1 MLKRKTKRFFQIVMI
16 CTPIMTVSCIDSDY
30 DLNKKI
36 DMTVSING
44 EGLTIPIGYTD
55 SVKLSSIIDTATS
68 EALILDDN
76 QIYQI
81 EKKDDIETV
90 NIEVTKPTI
99 RDITPVFK
107 GVNVQFE
114 SSENVKENTLVAY
127 VEDASDFEINEEIDE
142 AIKTLKVIQW
152 EEPVH
157 MTYTMTF
164 GNFPGTYIR
173 KGISLVNLQVKFPEF
188 IQFAPEEG
196 VVDGVLTL
204 DGVYDPNTNKPYVRT
219 LKVIGMD
226 FTKIPEY
233 ENGVPINNQTLF
245 IDRSLAPVIITGFIA
260 TTPAELIN
268 PDQLHP
274 FTIMPSVT
282 LDNMEVS
289 RMTGRFDPE
298 IDNVNETAS
307 LNLGEDLDF
316 LKDETTH
323 LDLANPVFRIT
334 MTNTVDAPVDMDL
347 TMTGEDAQGTPISG
361 SEVHVDLSGER
372 CLAPAL
378 NGNPVTT
385 VFYVSRKGAVLPPN
399 QADTVYRNIIE
410 KDLNRLTQ
418 RLPDNIHIDM
428 AARVNQNEDHHINL
442 DKNLDI
448 TGHYNVSV
456 PLIFEA
462 LDIVYSDTIKNLQD
476 DLSDFLNKT
485 KQMELI
491 VKGNLY
497 NGIPLPMFL
506 QAKAMDP
513 SGKELPTDKVSVEV
527 YVNGKK
533 DGLIAA
539 GKENGETVNTEIEIH
554 IEAIGDDLR
563 QLDMIEWCVQATEES
578 GSDDTGTEG
587 IVLKSDQYLQ
597 FKDLKATVKQITLD
611 LN

>member
-173 KGISLVNLQVKFPEF
+173 KGISLANLQVKFPEF

-274 FTIMPSVT
+274 FTIMPTVT

>member
-1 MLKRKTKRFFQIVMI
+1 MLKRKTKKFFQIVMI

-173 KGISLVNLQVKFPEF
+173 KGISLDNLQVKFPEF

>member
-107 GVNVQFE
+107 GVSVQFE
-114 SSENVKENTLVAY
+114 SSETVKENTLVAY

-173 KGISLVNLQVKFPEF
+173 KGISLDNLQVKFPEF

-233 ENGVPINNQTLF
+233 ENGVPTNNQTLF
-245 IDRSLAPVIITGFIA
+245 IDRSQAPVTVTGFIA

-361 SEVHVDLSGER
+361 SEVHVDLSGEL

>member
-173 KGISLVNLQVKFPEF
+173 KGISLANLQVKFPEF

-260 TTPAELIN
+260 TTPTELIN

-410 KDLNRLTQ
+410 KNLNRLTQ

>member
-16 CTPIMTVSCIDSDY
+16 CIPIMTVSCIDSDY

-173 KGISLVNLQVKFPEF
+173 KGISLANLQVKFPEF

>member
-107 GVNVQFE
+107 GVSVQFE
-114 SSENVKENTLVAY
+114 SSETVKENTLVAY

-173 KGISLVNLQVKFPEF
+173 KGISLDNLQVKLPEF

-233 ENGVPINNQTLF
+233 ENGVPTNNQTLF
-245 IDRSLAPVIITGFIA
+245 IDRSQAPVTVTGFIA

>member
-1 MLKRKTKRFFQIVMI
+1 MLKRKTKKFFQIVMI

-173 KGISLVNLQVKFPEF
+173 KGISLANLQVKFPEF

-399 QADTVYRNIIE
+399 QADSVYRNIIE

-539 GKENGETVNTEIEIH
+539 GKENGETVNAEIEIH

>member
-173 KGISLVNLQVKFPEF
+173 KGISLDNLQVKFPEF

-204 DGVYDPNTNKPYVRT
+204 DGVYDPNINKPYVRT

-347 TMTGEDAQGTPISG
+347 TMNGEDAQGTPISG

>member
-16 CTPIMTVSCIDSDY
+16 CIPIMTVSCIDSDY

-173 KGISLVNLQVKFPEF
+173 KGISLANLQVKFPEF

-274 FTIMPSVT
+274 FTIMPTVT

>member
-1 MLKRKTKRFFQIVMI
+1 MLKRKTKKFFQIVMI

-36 DMTVSING
+36 DMTISING

-173 KGISLVNLQVKFPEF
+173 KGISLDNLQVKFPEF

-245 IDRSLAPVIITGFIA
+245 IDRSLAPVIVTGFIA

-289 RMTGRFDPE
+289 RMTGRFNPE

-506 QAKAMDP
+506 QAKAMDS

>member
-1 MLKRKTKRFFQIVMI
+1 MLKRKTKKFFQIVMI

-173 KGISLVNLQVKFPEF
+173 KGISLANLQVKFPEF

>member
-1 MLKRKTKRFFQIVMI
+1 MLKRKTKKFFQIVMI

-164 GNFPGTYIR
+164 GNFPGTHIR
-173 KGISLVNLQVKFPEF
+173 KGISLANLQVKFPEF

-347 TMTGEDAQGTPISG
+347 TMNGEDAQGTPISG

>member
-1 MLKRKTKRFFQIVMI
+1 MLKRKTKKFFQIVMI

-173 KGISLVNLQVKFPEF
+173 KGISLANLQVKFPEF

-233 ENGVPINNQTLF
+233 ENGVPINYQTLF

-347 TMTGEDAQGTPISG
+347 TMTGEDAQGAPISG

>member
-107 GVNVQFE
+107 GVSVQFE
-114 SSENVKENTLVAY
+114 SSETVKENTLVAY

-173 KGISLVNLQVKFPEF
+173 KGISLDNLQVKFPEF

-233 ENGVPINNQTLF
+233 ENGVPTNNQTLF
-245 IDRSLAPVIITGFIA
+245 IDRSQAPVTVTGFIA

-274 FTIMPSVT
+274 FTIIPSVT

>member
-173 KGISLVNLQVKFPEF
+173 KGISLDNLQVKFPEF

>member
-107 GVNVQFE
+107 GVSVQFE
-114 SSENVKENTLVAY
+114 SSETVKENTLVAY

-173 KGISLVNLQVKFPEF
+173 KGISLDNLQVKFPEF

-233 ENGVPINNQTLF
+233 ENGVPTNNQTLF
-245 IDRSLAPVIITGFIA
+245 IDRSQAPVTVTGFIA

>member
-1 MLKRKTKRFFQIVMI
+1 MI

-173 KGISLVNLQVKFPEF
+173 KGISLANLQVKFPEF

-274 FTIMPSVT
+274 FTIMPTVT

-347 TMTGEDAQGTPISG
+347 TMTGEDAQGTPING

-385 VFYVSRKGAVLPPN
+385 VFYVSRKGAALPPN

>member
-107 GVNVQFE
+107 GVSVQFE
-114 SSENVKENTLVAY
+114 SSETVKENTLVAY

-173 KGISLVNLQVKFPEF
+173 KGISLDNLQVKFPEF

-233 ENGVPINNQTLF
+233 ENGVPTNNQTLF
-245 IDRSLAPVIITGFIA
+245 IDRSQAPVTVTGFIA

-289 RMTGRFDPE
+289 RMTGRFDLE

-554 IEAIGDDLR
+554 IEAIGDELR

-587 IVLKSDQYLQ
+587 IVLKSNQYLQ

>member
-107 GVNVQFE
+107 GVSVQFE
-114 SSENVKENTLVAY
+114 SSETVKENTLVAY

-173 KGISLVNLQVKFPEF
+173 KGISLDNLQVKFPEF

-233 ENGVPINNQTLF
+233 ENGVPTNNQTLF
-245 IDRSLAPVIITGFIA
+245 IDRSQAPVTVTGFIA

-410 KDLNRLTQ
+410 QDLNRLTQ

-563 QLDMIEWCVQATEES
+563 QLDMIEWCVRATEES

-587 IVLKSDQYLQ
+587 IVLKSNQYLQ

>member
-173 KGISLVNLQVKFPEF
+173 KGISLANLQVKFPEF

-233 ENGVPINNQTLF
+233 ENGVPINYQTLF

>member
-107 GVNVQFE
+107 GVSVQFE
-114 SSENVKENTLVAY
+114 SSETVKENTLVAY

-173 KGISLVNLQVKFPEF
+173 KGISLDNLQVKFPEF

-233 ENGVPINNQTLF
+233 ENGVPTNNQTLF
-245 IDRSLAPVIITGFIA
+245 IDRSLAPVTVTGFIA

>member
-1 MLKRKTKRFFQIVMI
+1 MLKRKTKKFFQIVMI

-164 GNFPGTYIR
+164 ENFPGTYIR
-173 KGISLVNLQVKFPEF
+173 KGISLDNLQVKFPEF

-282 LDNMEVS
+282 LDNMEAS

-307 LNLGEDLDF
+307 LNLGEDLNF

-410 KDLNRLTQ
+410 QDLNRLTQ

-563 QLDMIEWCVQATEES
+563 QLDMIEWCVRATEES

-587 IVLKSDQYLQ
+587 IVLKSNQYLQ

>member
-1 MLKRKTKRFFQIVMI
+1 MLKRKTKKFFQIVMI

-164 GNFPGTYIR
+164 ENFPGTYIR
-173 KGISLVNLQVKFPEF
+173 KGISLDNLQVKFPEF

-204 DGVYDPNTNKPYVRT
+204 DGVYDPNINKPYVRT

-587 IVLKSDQYLQ
+587 IVLKSNQYLQ

>member
-173 KGISLVNLQVKFPEF
+173 KGISLANLQVKFPEF

-442 DKNLDI
+442 NKNLDI

-506 QAKAMDP
+506 QTKAMDP

>member
-107 GVNVQFE
+107 GVSVQFE
-114 SSENVKENTLVAY
+114 SSETVKENTLVAY

-173 KGISLVNLQVKFPEF
+173 KGISLDNLQVKFPEF

-233 ENGVPINNQTLF
+233 ENGVPTNNQTLF
-245 IDRSLAPVIITGFIA
+245 IDRSQAPVTVTGFIA

-274 FTIMPSVT
+274 FTIIPSVT

-587 IVLKSDQYLQ
+587 IVLKSNQYLQ

>member
-173 KGISLVNLQVKFPEF
+173 KGISLANLQVKFPEF

>member
-173 KGISLVNLQVKFPEF
+173 KGISLANLQVKFPEF

-513 SGKELPTDKVSVEV
+513 SGKELPTDKVSIEV

-554 IEAIGDDLR
+554 IEAVGDDLR

>member
-1 MLKRKTKRFFQIVMI
+1 MLKRKTKKFFQIVMI

-173 KGISLVNLQVKFPEF
+173 KGISLANLQVKFPEF

-578 GSDDTGTEG
+578 GSNDTGTEG

>member
-1 MLKRKTKRFFQIVMI
+1 
-16 CTPIMTVSCIDSDY
+16 
-30 DLNKKI
+30 
-36 DMTVSING
+36 
-44 EGLTIPIGYTD
+44 
-55 SVKLSSIIDTATS
+55 
-68 EALILDDN
+68 
-76 QIYQI
+76 
-81 EKKDDIETV
+81 
-90 NIEVTKPTI
+90 
-99 RDITPVFK
+99 
-107 GVNVQFE
+107 
-114 SSENVKENTLVAY
+114 
-127 VEDASDFEINEEIDE
+127 
-142 AIKTLKVIQW
+142 
-152 EEPVH
+152 
-157 MTYTMTF
+157 
-164 GNFPGTYIR
+164 
-173 KGISLVNLQVKFPEF
+173 
-188 IQFAPEEG
+188 
-196 VVDGVLTL
+196 
-204 DGVYDPNTNKPYVRT
+204 
-219 LKVIGMD
+219 
-226 FTKIPEY
+226 
-233 ENGVPINNQTLF
+233 
-245 IDRSLAPVIITGFIA
+245 
-260 TTPAELIN
+260 
-268 PDQLHP
+268 
-274 FTIMPSVT
+274 
-282 LDNMEVS
+282 
-289 RMTGRFDPE
+289 
-298 IDNVNETAS
+298 
-307 LNLGEDLDF
+307 
-316 LKDETTH
+316 
-323 LDLANPVFRIT
+323 

>member
-76 QIYQI
+76 QIHQI

-173 KGISLVNLQVKFPEF
+173 KGISLANLQVKFPEF

-399 QADTVYRNIIE
+399 QADSVYRNIIE

>member
-173 KGISLVNLQVKFPEF
+173 KGISLANLQVKFPEF

-233 ENGVPINNQTLF
+233 ENGVPINYQTLF

-347 TMTGEDAQGTPISG
+347 TMTGEDAQGAPISG

>member
-173 KGISLVNLQVKFPEF
+173 KGISLANLQVKFPEF

-399 QADTVYRNIIE
+399 QADSVYRNIIE

>member
-1 MLKRKTKRFFQIVMI
+1 MLKRKTKKFFQIVMI

-173 KGISLVNLQVKFPEF
+173 KGISLDNLQVKFPEF

-245 IDRSLAPVIITGFIA
+245 IDRSLAPVIVTGFIA

>member
-173 KGISLVNLQVKFPEF
+173 KGISLANLQVKFPEF

-274 FTIMPSVT
+274 FTIMPTVT

-361 SEVHVDLSGER
+361 SEVHVDLSGEW

>member
-173 KGISLVNLQVKFPEF
+173 KGISLANLQVKFPEF

-289 RMTGRFDPE
+289 RMTGRFVTVNDK
-298 IDNVNETAS
+298 VNETAT
-307 LNLGEDLDF
+307 F
-316 LKDETTH
+316 
-323 LDLANPVFRIT
+323 
-334 MTNTVDAPVDMDL
+334 
-347 TMTGEDAQGTPISG
+347 
-361 SEVHVDLSGER
+361 
-372 CLAPAL
+372 
-378 NGNPVTT
+378 
-385 VFYVSRKGAVLPPN
+385 
-399 QADTVYRNIIE
+399 
-410 KDLNRLTQ
+410 
-418 RLPDNIHIDM
+418 
-428 AARVNQNEDHHINL
+428 
-442 DKNLDI
+442 
-448 TGHYNVSV
+448 
-456 PLIFEA
+456 
-462 LDIVYSDTIKNLQD
+462 
-476 DLSDFLNKT
+476 
-485 KQMELI
+485 
-491 VKGNLY
+491 
-497 NGIPLPMFL
+497 
-506 QAKAMDP
+506 
-513 SGKELPTDKVSVEV
+513 
-527 YVNGKK
+527 
-533 DGLIAA
+533 
-539 GKENGETVNTEIEIH
+539 
-554 IEAIGDDLR
+554 
-563 QLDMIEWCVQATEES
+563 
-578 GSDDTGTEG
+578 
-587 IVLKSDQYLQ
+587 
-597 FKDLKATVKQITLD
+597 
-611 LN
+611 